1 VEKEHFI
8 PRLLDKKSVD
18 MWRRGG
24 SKALNTV
31 AREYVEKMLKEHSV
45 EPLPPDIEKSLDN
58 AVLEMLKRWV

>member
-1 VEKEHFI
+1 
-8 PRLLDKKSVD
+8 